1 MINISRS
8 GLELDVALKLDNG
21 STYTAGDWVNQSV
34 TASVNSKQTTGG
46 VTVTSTTYSL
56 DGGSFWQPYVAP
68 FSFSSEGQHTLDV
81 KAVDSADNELTAS
94 YVVRVDTIVP
104 VVHLGTNG
112 NETYATSASTA
123 VTVSDNGGGIDL
135 SSLQYVWTQSISTP
149 DGGAAWSGFASGDS
163 LSKTGVDG
171 DWYLHVQAKD
181 IAGNEVQVGSN
192 RFRLDNSAPEAV
204 LGTNGKETYAMSAST
219 VVTVSDN
226 GGGVDPSSLQYVWTQ
241 SASTPD
247 GGAAWS
253 GFASGDTLSKSGVD
267 GDWYVHVQAKDVAG
281 NELQVGSPRFRLDN
295 SAPEAVLGTNG
306 NEMYAMSASTAVTV
320 SDNGSGVDP
329 SSLQA
334 VWTQSA
340 STPDGGAA
348 WSGFANG
355 DILSKS
361 GVDGDWYLHIRAVD
375 AAGNAMDAGSNR
387 FRLDNSA
394 PEAAFGTNG
403 NESSANWASTTVTV
417 SDSDSGVDPSSL
429 QYVWTNSASAPAGDE
444 EWTGFASGDDL
455 KKSGV
460 DGEWYLHVRGMDFVG
475 NTLQAVSNR
484 FKLFTLVLPI
494 VNNQAGFYED
504 SQLLDRINTIQKMTR
519 ADGTTIEKVTI
530 YEATLNQAL
539 KKLEKDLLT
548 IRVNDMERV
557 VQVQLPAKSLQS
569 AVQSEPNL
577 TIEVELS
584 GSRYQLPM
592 SAIHWEQI
600 AEKLGLA
607 LENMKVNVTLEQMN
621 SDSEAGLRQ
630 LAADQGLRL
639 ASRVIDFKVTVEAGG
654 EIFEIGDFGGTYMT
668 RAIVIDE
675 AEEVSTLIGVRVEP
689 EKNTFRFVPSL
700 PGTRADGKAE

>member
-21 STYTAGDWVNQSV
+21 STYTAGDWVNQGV
-34 TASVNSKQTTGG
+34 TASINSKQTTDG

-56 DGGSFWQPYVAP
+56 DGGASWQPYIAP
-68 FSFSSEGQHTLDV
+68 LAFNSEGQHTLEV
-81 KAVDSADNELTAS
+81 KTADSADNELAAS
-94 YVVRVDTIVP
+94 YVVRVDTTQP
-104 VVHLGTNG
+104 VVNLSSNG

-123 VTVSDNGGGIDL
+123 VTVSDNGSGVDP
-135 SSLQYVWTQSISTP
+135 SSLQFVWTQSASTP

-163 LSKTGVDG
+163 LSKSGVDG
-171 DWYLHVQAKD
+171 DWYLHVRAKD

-204 LGTNGKETYAMSAST
+204 LGTNGNEMYAMSAST
-219 VVTVSDN
+219 AVTVSDN
-226 GGGVDPSSLQYVWTQ
+226 GSGIDPSNLQYVWTQ

-267 GDWYVHVQAKDVAG
+267 GDWYVHVQAKDVTG
-281 NELQVGSPRFRLDN
+281 NELQVGSHRFRFDN
-295 SAPEAVLGTNG
+295 SAPEAVFDMNG
-306 NEMYAMSASTAVTV
+306 NETYGTSASTAVTV
-320 SDNGSGVDP
+320 SDSGSGIDP
-329 SSLQA
+329 SSMQY

-340 STPDGGAA
+340 STPDGSAA
-348 WSGFANG
+348 WSGFASG
-355 DILSKS
+355 DTLSKS
-361 GVDGDWYLHIRAVD
+361 GVDGDWYLHVRAKD
-375 AAGNAMDAGSNR
+375 IAGNEVHAGSSR

-394 PEAAFGTNG
+394 PEVVFGTNG

-417 SDSDSGVDPSSL
+417 SDSDSGVDPASL
-429 QYVWTNSASAPAGDE
+429 QYAWTNSASAPAGDE

-494 VNNQAGFYED
+494 VNNQAAFYED

-530 YEATLNQAL
+530 YEASLNQAL
-539 KKLEKDLLT
+539 KKLEKNLLT
-548 IRVNDMERV
+548 IRVNDTERV

-569 AVQSEPNL
+569 AMQSEPNL

-592 SAIHWEQI
+592 SAIHWERI
-600 AEKLGLA
+600 AETLDA
-607 LENMKVNVTLEQMN
+607 ELEELKVNITLEQM
-621 SDSEAGLRQ
+621 DADTEAELRQ
-630 LAADQGLRL
+630 LAADQGFRL
-639 ASRVIDFKVTVEAGG
+639 ASRIIDFQVTVEGGG
-654 EIFEIGDFGGTYMT
+654 ESLEINDFDGAYMT

-675 AEEVSTLIGVRVEP
+675 AEEASTLIGVRVEP
-689 EKNTFRFVPSL
+689 EKNSFRFVPSL
-700 PGTRADGKAE
+700 PGTRADGTPE